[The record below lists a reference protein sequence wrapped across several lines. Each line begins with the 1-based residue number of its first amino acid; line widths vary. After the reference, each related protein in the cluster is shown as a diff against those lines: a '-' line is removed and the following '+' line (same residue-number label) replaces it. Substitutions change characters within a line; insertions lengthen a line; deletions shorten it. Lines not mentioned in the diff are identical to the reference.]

1 MLEMKD
7 VDDKSEILATD
18 LILFVTNI
26 VGVQYLELTTPSLWL
41 KVLINQYRYGE
52 SDVASILETDKI

>member
-7 VDDKSEILATD
+7 VDDKSEMFATD

-26 VGVQYLELTTPSLWL
+26 VGV
-41 KVLINQYRYGE
+41 LISRIDNTIT
-52 SDVASILETDKI
+52 VAEILSG

>member
-7 VDDKSEILATD
+7 VDVKSEILATD

-26 VGVQYLELTTPSLWL
+26 VLYLEL
-41 KVLINQYRYGE
+41 
-52 SDVASILETDKI
+52 SILSIDYGWKFWSATIGSATAMLPRR